1 MEEKRKENLIQVIK
15 FVCFS
20 ASAGVIQALSDVLL
34 NEACTFRIM
43 GLTWLSYLISLALSV
58 IWNFTFN
65 RKFTFKSATNVP
77 IAMLKVTLYYL
88 VFTPLSMG
96 WTYLFNNVLFV
107 SSPIAGLLVYVVQV
121 ITMLINMVTE
131 FLYQKFYVFKETAE
145 EKSITE

>member
-1 MEEKRKENLIQVIK
+1 MENKKKENLIQVIK

-20 ASAGVIQALSDVLL
+20 ASAGVIQAVFDVVL
-34 NEACTFRIM
+34 NEACAFRVM
-43 GLTWLSYLISLALSV
+43 GLTWLSYLISLVLSV

-77 IAMLKVTLYYL
+77 IAMLKVALYYL

-96 WTYLFNNVLFV
+96 WTYLFNNVIFI
-107 SSPIAGLLVYVVQV
+107 SSPIADILVYVVQI

-131 FLYQKFYVFKETAE
+131 FLYQKFYVFKN
-145 EKSITE
+145 

>member
-77 IAMLKVTLYYL
+77 IAMLKVILYYL

-121 ITMLINMVTE
+121 VTMLINMVTE